1 MCRYRNSLTAAALAS
16 LSAAVMTSNAS
27 AAELIY
33 GNWTPAQEYQ
43 NRVVM
48 PEMFKNIEQET
59 NGAIK
64 WKLIAGRPARRRQ
77 DHLHRGQGRPD
88 AGGAR
93 HRHLR
98 AERDAVG
105 LRDLLDR
112 RSSARTIRWR
122 RRGAALE
129 TIYLHCPSCLEE
141 AKKIQCR
148 AARRLDQLG
157 LCAGLPRRR
166 SRRSPTSRAS
176 ASAPPAAMPRCSRW
190 PAWCRSA
197 PRWSRRSACCSAA
210 VSIAS
215 TASPTGCAP
224 SATPTSP
231 STSWTIRSA

>member
-1 MCRYRNSLTAAALAS
+1 MCRYRNSLTAAALA

-33 GNWTPAQEYQ
+33 GSWTPAQEYQ

-48 PEMFKNIEQET
+48 PELFRNIEQDT

-64 WKLIAGRPARRRQ
+64 WKLIAGGQIADGKTTFTGR
-77 DHLHRGQGRPD
+77 QGRPD

-98 AERDAVG
+98 AECDAVG
-105 LRDLLDR
+105 LRDLLAPS
-112 RSSARTIRWR
+112 SSARTIRWR
-122 RRGAALE
+122 RRSRRSRRSICTARPASRRQE
-129 TIYLHCPSCLEE
+129 
-141 AKKIQCR
+141 IQCR
-148 AARRLDQLG
+148 AARRLDLLG
-157 LCAGLPRRR
+157 LRARLPRAAARPA
-166 SRRSPTSRAS
+166 PTSRAS
-176 ASAPPAAMPRCSRW
+176 ASAPPAATPRCSRW

-215 TASPTGCAP
+215 TASTTGCAP
-224 SATPTSP
+224 SAMPTSP
-231 STSWTIRSA
+231 STSWTLRSA